1 MANYCGKTR
10 TNYFEVND
18 KKAFKEFVE
27 SLLSDGGKVE
37 YMENKDG
44 LTGFCCDGVIYGRK
58 SDKTGLEK
66 YADMKKK
73 MVEKIQGFLRPG
85 YACIITELG
94 WEAFRCLEAVSVV
107 ITKKGVKMLNLNE
120 LSLATARA
128 LLQNQDQ
135 NPA

>member
-94 WEAFRCLEAVSVV
+94 WEAFRWQICLV
-107 ITKKGVKMLNLNE
+107 GCC
-120 LSLATARA
+120 LACCRNMGHGR
-128 LLQNQDQ
+128 QGQRPCMDV
-135 NPA
+135 